1 MFKLLE
7 YKMELVVDFK
17 LLEDALKAIFGNKFD
32 QIEHFE
38 AVLSVVVENLHKVPL
53 KKQADLVK
61 IIANRPG
68 NFLFIRRDLYMR
80 FIAVA
85 ARLEENSMIYK
96 ENMLSLATLMAY
108 APIQRKELDELVKP
122 LTKGQSL
129 LAIQSYALSTVSTG
143 GELVARILRESG
155 KDRRNT
161 FCKELLGLRGKK
173 EYLDDQEQLMEWK
186 EIKQYSN
193 PYHYHA

>member
-1 MFKLLE
+1 
-7 YKMELVVDFK
+7 MELVVDFK

>member
-1 MFKLLE
+1 M
-7 YKMELVVDFK
+7 
-17 LLEDALKAIFGNKFD
+17 
-32 QIEHFE
+32 
-38 AVLSVVVENLHKVPL
+38 
-53 KKQADLVK
+53 
-61 IIANRPG
+61 
-68 NFLFIRRDLYMR
+68 
-80 FIAVA
+80 
-85 ARLEENSMIYK
+85 
-96 ENMLSLATLMAY
+96 
-108 APIQRKELDELVKP
+108 
-122 LTKGQSL
+122 